1 MLSNILY
8 ITIAVLI
15 TMIIVWISEIFI
27 YISKIKKNK
36 NIFKRIVRLE
46 RRIAIYNKKLKK
58 LHTSYI
64 AVEDFKK
71 ITENSLYNKKSSFA
85 EFSRDMDKVLDIME
99 LVQNTIRTITIRK
112 QEAERE
118 RERLQ
123 GIIKIDKLRFKIIA
137 RFI

>member
-1 MLSNILY
+1 MLNNILY
-8 ITIAVLI
+8 IAIAALI
-15 TMIIVWISEIFI
+15 TIIMVWIIEIFI

-46 RRIAIYNKKLKK
+46 RRISIYNKKLKK

-64 AVEDFKK
+64 AIKEFEK
-71 ITENSLYNKKSSFA
+71 ITGNSYYNKKSSFA
-85 EFSRDMDKVLDIME
+85 EYSRDMDKTLDIME
-99 LVQNTIRTITIRK
+99 LIQITIKTITIRK

-118 RERLQ
+118 RKRLQ
-123 GIIKIDKLRFKIIA
+123 GIIKVDKLRFKIIA